1 MPAAASDLRRACG
14 RRSSTVSALLFLE
27 AAALVGI
34 VVWLIVD
41 LIALQPSSYAT
52 AIALIVLVVIGAVWV
67 GAVAVASLRRAPW
80 SRAAAIVWQVLQLS
94 VAVGAFQGLF
104 ARADVGWLL
113 LVPAITVIG
122 LLLWTP
128 VRLAYT
134 RPGDVRSGA
143 RTAPRLRPRLPFS
156 RRGRGR
162 GGRAPRGPWPSRCT
176 GALDAAVL
184 ADHEGRPDRPRRP
197 SCRRASSRP
206 TRRTACCTARSGVGQ
221 QRVVQPVALGEAA

>member
-1 MPAAASDLRRACG
+1 MNQERADGDMPAAASVSGGVKAALV
-14 RRSSTVSALLFLE
+14 TVSALLFLE

-67 GAVAVASLRRAPW
+67 GAVAVASVRRAPW
-80 SRAAAIVWQVLQLS
+80 SRAAAIVWQILQVS
-94 VAVGAFQGLF
+94 IAVGAFQGLF

-134 RPGDVRSGA
+134 RPGDVD
-143 RTAPRLRPRLPFS
+143 
-156 RRGRGR
+156 
-162 GGRAPRGPWPSRCT
+162 RAPG
-176 GALDAAVL
+176 GA
-184 ADHEGRPDRPRRP
+184 
-197 SCRRASSRP
+197 
-206 TRRTACCTARSGVGQ
+206 
-221 QRVVQPVALGEAA
+221 